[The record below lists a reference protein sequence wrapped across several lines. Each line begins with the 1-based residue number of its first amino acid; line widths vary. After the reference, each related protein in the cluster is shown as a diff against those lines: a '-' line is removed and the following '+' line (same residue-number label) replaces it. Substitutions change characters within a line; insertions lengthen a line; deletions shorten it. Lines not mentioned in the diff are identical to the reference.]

1 MKDSMADYPE
11 CEKLLA
17 ATDRSQTC
25 GELLEWLRS
34 QGIHLM
40 QYRPT
45 IDRRPCPVC
54 YTWGP
59 LRHDHEQ
66 CGNCL
71 ADPGYVNIEFEAFV
85 EDGRTIE
92 QLLADFFGIDMAK
105 ADVERRAMLA
115 ALRAANDWSA
125 SEA

>member
-17 ATDRSQTC
+17 VTDRSQQI
-25 GELLEWLRS
+25 GEFLEWLPT
-34 QGIHLM
+34 QGIHRMRLAACSHCEGVDSDECWLCDGTGTM
-40 QYRPT
+40 KE
-45 IDRRPCPVC
+45 
-54 YTWGP
+54 TWVP
-59 LRHDHEQ
+59 
-66 CGNCL
+66 
-71 ADPGYVNIEFEAFV
+71 
-85 EDGRTIE
+85 DGRTIE

-105 ADVERRAMLA
+105 VDVERRAMLA